1 MANESHTSPPAL
13 DQMAALVYELL
24 DAHADTVVLADDL
37 VQGGEWGAH
46 VDYLRNLQR
55 VAREILARLGDTDGR
70 RMADGLVR
78 EI

>member
-1 MANESHTSPPAL
+1 MANESHTVPPAL

-37 VQGGEWGAH
+37 VQAGRWAAH
-46 VDYLRNLQR
+46 VDYLRSLQR
-55 VAREILARLGDTDGR
+55 VGRETLAGLGDTGDR
-70 RMADGLVR
+70 RAADGLVK